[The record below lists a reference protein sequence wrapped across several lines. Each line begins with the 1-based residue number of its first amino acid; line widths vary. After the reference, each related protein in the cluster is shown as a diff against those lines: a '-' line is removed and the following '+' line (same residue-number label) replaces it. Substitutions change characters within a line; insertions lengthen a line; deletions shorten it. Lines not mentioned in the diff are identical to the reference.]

1 MTGLEKIIE
10 KIEQKSAA
18 RCEEILA
25 EARALAA
32 DIEAKTAAQA
42 EMMLADARAK
52 AALDAED
59 RLRMAESGAEQK
71 ARQIILAARIEAV
84 NETLD
89 AAAEALNAMPAQE
102 YFDALISLAVANAAE
117 GQGQLRLSS
126 RDIARLPADFEQRL
140 NAALAANGAS
150 VSVGTEPAP
159 IENGFILIYGDIEI
173 NCSFEALLEA
183 YRDELKETVCNI
195 IF

>member
-25 EARALAA
+25 EARALAT
-32 DIEAKTAAQA
+32 DIEAKAAAQA
-42 EMMLADARAK
+42 ETMLADARAK

-89 AAAEALNAMPAQE
+89 AAAEALNAMPARE
-102 YFDALISLAVANAAE
+102 YFDALISLAVANAAA

-140 NAALAANGAS
+140 NEALAANGAS

>member
-32 DIEAKTAAQA
+32 DIEAKSAAQA
-42 EMMLADARAK
+42 ETMLADARAK

-89 AAAEALNAMPAQE
+89 AAAEALNAMPTKE
-102 YFDALISLAVANAAE
+102 YFDALISLAVANAAT

-140 NAALAANGAS
+140 NEALAANGAS
-150 VSVGTEPAP
+150 VFVGTEPAP
-159 IENGFILIYGDIEI
+159 IDNGFILIYGDIEI

>member
-32 DIEAKTAAQA
+32 DMEAKAVAQA
-42 EMMLADARAK
+42 ETMVAEARAK

-84 NETLD
+84 NDTLD
-89 AAAEALNAMPAQE
+89 AVVEALNEMPEQD
-102 YFDALISLAVANAAE
+102 YFDALIVLAVANAAA
-117 GQGQLRLSS
+117 GQGQLRLSA
-126 RDIARLPADFEQRL
+126 RDINRLHSDFEQRL

-150 VSVGTEPAP
+150 VSVSTEPAP

-183 YRDELKETVCNI
+183 YRDELKETICNI